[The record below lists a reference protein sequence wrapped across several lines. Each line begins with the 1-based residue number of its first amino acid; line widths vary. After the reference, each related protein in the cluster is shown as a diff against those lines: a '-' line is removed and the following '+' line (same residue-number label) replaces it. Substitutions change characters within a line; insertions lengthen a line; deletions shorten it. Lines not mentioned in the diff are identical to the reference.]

1 MRMLVVESLKSF
13 GKISAFKIL
22 KDDTVKML
30 HLLCEQIWK
39 TQQWPQDWKM
49 SVFIPMPKCLQTTTQ
64 MCSFHMLAS

>member
-1 MRMLVVESLKSF
+1 MLVVESLKSF

-49 SVFIPMPKCLQTTTQ
+49 SVFIPVPKNVQTATQ
-64 MCSFHMLAS
+64 LHSSHILAK